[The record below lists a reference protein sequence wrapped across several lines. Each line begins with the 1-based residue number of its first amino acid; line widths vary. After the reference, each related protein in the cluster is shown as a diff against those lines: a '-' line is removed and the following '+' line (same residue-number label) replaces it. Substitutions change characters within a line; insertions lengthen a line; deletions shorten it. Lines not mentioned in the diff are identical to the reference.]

1 MRLAQLLRLV
11 RFGIVGL
18 ASAAVHYLVVV
29 GLVELTYM
37 HPLVA
42 NIIGFATSVWVSYF
56 GHRHWTFGEHT
67 TTSTSTS
74 MMRFSGDRRTR
85 FFCVNELLFL
95 SAVAF
100 PDPALLCVVNH
111 RRRDRCGNDLYPESS
126 VGFPRATSVSS
137 ACTEMTATPALT
149 PIALCADD
157 YGQNQA
163 IDAAVDSL
171 LDGGDG

>member
-74 MMRFSGDRRTR
+74 MMRFLATAVLG
-85 FFCVNELLFL
+85 FCVNELLFYLLLHFLTLPYYVSLIIDDAIVAVMTYTL
-95 SAVAF
+95 SHLWAF
-100 PDPALLCVVNH
+100 RARPASH
-111 RRRDRCGNDLYPESS
+111 
-126 VGFPRATSVSS
+126 PRV
-137 ACTEMTATPALT
+137 PR
-149 PIALCADD
+149 
-157 YGQNQA
+157 
-163 IDAAVDSL
+163 
-171 LDGGDG
+171 